1 MKLGLGDLFIAAYE
15 PKWSTDNEARQMS
28 ADLLTVCL
36 LGGIRFDLKPGTH
49 DVMLKSK
56 LLRNLPP
63 PLLCTCIFK
72 PLMRPN

>member
-1 MKLGLGDLFIAAYE
+1 MKSGLGDLFIATYE

-28 ADLLTVCL
+28 ADLLTACL
-36 LGGIRFDLKPGTH
+36 LGDIQFDSKPRAH
-49 DVMLKSK
+49 DVILKSK

-63 PLLCTCIFK
+63 PPLLCIFK

>member
-1 MKLGLGDLFIAAYE
+1 MKSGLGDMFIATYE

-36 LGGIRFDLKPGTH
+36 LGDIRFDSMPRAH
-49 DVMLKSK
+49 DVILKSK

-63 PLLCTCIFK
+63 PLLCIFK
-72 PLMRPN
+72 PLMRPNE